1 MKTFQLVRLMWLA
14 EEREKHIWED
24 LYSSSWD
31 EIIGRMYL
39 LKAYD
44 TMSNAGYKASL
55 ADFKRA
61 LALLA
66 KDEVCQDYYAR
77 ALNDKALVL
86 CFLGKTKVALEA
98 IDQALAISDQS
109 DRTLILANRG
119 AILVLAGAYEEALQT
134 LTAQLT
140 EDPEDQDLHFTQ
152 ATCLLHMER
161 YEEAITAYEKASAKK
176 GHYRADEGLRAA
188 RLGKQPDWDAL

>member
-1 MKTFQLVRLMWLA
+1 
-14 EEREKHIWED
+14 
-24 LYSSSWD
+24 
-31 EIIGRMYL
+31 MYL

-55 ADFKRA
+55 ADFKKA

-66 KDEVCQDYYAR
+66 KDEVRQDYYAC

-86 CFLGKTKVALEA
+86 CFLDKAKAALEL
-98 IDQALAISDQS
+98 IDQALAISDRS
-109 DRTLILANRG
+109 TRKLILANRG
-119 AILVLAGAYEEALQT
+119 SILVLAGAYEEALQT
-134 LTAQLT
+134 LTAQLM
-140 EDPEDQDLHFTQ
+140 EDPEDENLRLTQ

-161 YEEAITAYEKASAKK
+161 YEEAIAAYEKASAK
-176 GHYRADEGLRAA
+176 GDRWADEGLRTA

>member
-1 MKTFQLVRLMWLA
+1 MRIWKDFVTTIDGGDKMLATFHLVRLIWLA
-14 EEREKHIWED
+14 EERDKLIWED

-55 ADFKRA
+55 ADFKKA

-66 KDEVCQDYYAR
+66 KDEVCQDYYVN

-86 CFLGKTKVALEA
+86 CLLGKTKV
-98 IDQALAISDQS
+98 
-109 DRTLILANRG
+109 
-119 AILVLAGAYEEALQT
+119 
-134 LTAQLT
+134 
-140 EDPEDQDLHFTQ
+140 
-152 ATCLLHMER
+152 
-161 YEEAITAYEKASAKK
+161 
-176 GHYRADEGLRAA
+176 
-188 RLGKQPDWDAL
+188 